1 MTEGTA
7 AAEQTTPARATVQ
20 PLPLAIAAV
29 LGIAGARLLLL
40 GDRLSLTGGV
50 LLCVA
55 GLAAGAV
62 GVGST
67 PYGVGV
73 EGRLDLSTR
82 LGLGLLGG
90 LLAGLGHGVL
100 TLVAGWLD
108 LPGLLGAG
116 LDLHL
121 GVAAWWNRVVAGAI
135 WGVALGAVYPILP
148 AGSFLKRGATFGLLL
163 ALFQLFYVYP
173 FRLDLGLAGL
183 DLGWGVVPL
192 VGAGAILAGAL
203 AAWPLAWAERGT
215 DGSPSAPLVP
225 AVDSTH

>member
-7 AAEQTTPARATVQ
+7 SAESAAPARATVHV
-20 PLPLAIAAV
+20 LPLAIAAV

-40 GDRLSLTGGV
+40 GDRLALTGGV
-50 LLCVA
+50 MLCVA

-67 PYGVGV
+67 PYGAGI

-121 GVAAWWNRVVAGAI
+121 TAISWWNRAVTGAI
-135 WGVALGAVYPILP
+135 WGLALGAVYPILP
-148 AGSFLKRGATFGLLL
+148 EGSFVKRGGTFGLLL

-173 FRLDLGLAGL
+173 FRFDLGLAGL

-192 VGAGAILAGAL
+192 VGVGTIVAGVL

-215 DGSPSAPLVP
+215 DGSPSEPLVP
-225 AVDSTH
+225 AVDTGH